1 MKKYYFEKERINYV
15 LSSMRDDYKK
25 ADICMARMQG
35 FKNGIY
41 QFDIYEGFR
50 IHEEIMS
57 AIDFADRMWK
67 LRRKRKSEIVTRCTE
82 GSIHSVGTGQ

>member
-1 MKKYYFEKERINYV
+1 MRKTYFEKERINYV
-15 LSSMRDDYKK
+15 VLSMKDDYKA

-35 FKNGIY
+35 FKNAIY

-50 IHEEIMS
+50 LHDEIMS

-67 LRRKRKSEIVTRCTE
+67 MRRKKERQK
-82 GSIHSVGTGQ
+82 

>member
-1 MKKYYFEKERINYV
+1 MKKTYFEKERINYV
-15 LSSMRDDYKK
+15 VSSMRGDYKQ

-50 IHEEIMS
+50 LHDEIMS

-67 LRRKRKSEIVTRCTE
+67 MRHKKERQK
-82 GSIHSVGTGQ
+82 

>member
-1 MKKYYFEKERINYV
+1 MKKQHNYFEKERINYV
-15 LSSMRDDYKK
+15 LASMRDDYEQAK
-25 ADICMARMQG
+25 IYMARMQG

-50 IHEEIMS
+50 IHDEIMS

-67 LRRKRKSEIVTRCTE
+67 LRRKKES
-82 GSIHSVGTGQ
+82 QK